1 MRESKGAA
9 AKAGSA
15 GIAKAARSARAPR
28 QRLDLEVRRE
38 QLLSA
43 AFDLFVHKTYDEV
56 GIEDVARAAGASK
69 GLLYHYFPTKKDLY
83 RAAVQRGADLLLE
96 RTFMPP
102 ETPPFERLE
111 RGLAAYFEYVE
122 EHGAAY
128 TALMGSGVGVDVDVA
143 AIVEATRVVIAE
155 RIFEALP
162 LSSIDVPVRVAVRG
176 WIGFVEAIALTWLRD
191 RAPSIDVLR
200 DLATEVLTL
209 AIMKAAGMSREELPI
224 EALRKGP
231 AKTSR

>member
-1 MRESKGAA
+1 M
-9 AKAGSA
+9 
-15 GIAKAARSARAPR
+15 KAARSARAPR
-28 QRLDLEVRRE
+28 QRLDLEIRRE

-43 AFDLFVHKTYDEV
+43 AFDLFVRKTYDEV

-102 ETPPFERLE
+102 EMPPLDRLE

-122 EHGAAY
+122 EHGTAY
-128 TALMGSGVGVDVDVA
+128 AALMGSGVGVDVDVA
-143 AIVEATRVVIAE
+143 AIVEATRVVIAD
-155 RIFEALP
+155 RIVEALP
-162 LSSIDVPVRVAVRG
+162 LATIDVTVRVAIRG

-191 RAPSIDVLR
+191 REPSIDALR
-200 DLATEVLTL
+200 GLAAEVLTA
-209 AIMKAAGMSREELPI
+209 AILKAAGASLIDSGSLPI
-224 EALRKGP
+224 EALRQMP